1 MKTPLRIRKQQRRFL
16 CEASPELDK
25 DLVLASQEYL
35 KDQYVA
41 DAKKWGYID
50 PDRWNR
56 FYNWLN
62 ENGLTETEIPENT
75 GFSNDYLPE

>member
-1 MKTPLRIRKQQRRFL
+1 MRGI
-16 CEASPELDK
+16 AGVDK

-35 KDQYVA
+35 KDRYVA

-62 ENGLTETEIPENT
+62 ENGLTETEISENT